1 MNNIFLGDKDTS
13 MYQYYQQF
21 MQQNQ
26 PMDYYKNLE
35 NELQSL
41 SNDEI
46 NELLNFKPYI
56 ESNNAL
62 SMLVQAEVL
71 NLVRGKINS
80 NPEVINNVINSIK
93 EFKNIKKKEEDNFKD
108 YIKNYSE
115 LSYKEY
121 LELKNSNK

>member
-62 SMLVQAEVL
+62 SILVQAEVL

-80 NPEVINNVINSIK
+80 NPEVINNVIGSIK

-108 YIKNYSE
+108 YIRNYSE

-121 LELKNSNK
+121 LELKNGTK

>member
-62 SMLVQAEVL
+62 SILVQAEVL
-71 NLVRGKINS
+71 NLVRGKING

>member
-62 SMLVQAEVL
+62 SILVQAEVL

-121 LELKNSNK
+121 LELKK

>member
-62 SMLVQAEVL
+62 SIFVQAEVL
-71 NLVRGKINS
+71 NLVRGKING

>member
-62 SMLVQAEVL
+62 SILVQAEVL

-80 NPEVINNVINSIK
+80 NPEVINNVIGSIK

>member
-62 SMLVQAEVL
+62 SILVQAEVL

>member
-1 MNNIFLGDKDTS
+1 MNNIFLSDKDTS
-13 MYQYYQQF
+13 MYQHFQQY

-26 PMDYYKNLE
+26 PIDYYKNLE

-41 SNDEI
+41 SNDEV

-62 SMLVQAEVL
+62 SILVQAEVL

>member
-62 SMLVQAEVL
+62 SIFVQAEVL

>member
-1 MNNIFLGDKDTS
+1 MFIPEIPDNQLFEKIKEIIEIAIDLEEETYF
-13 MYQYYQQF
+13 QF
-21 MQQNQ
+21 S
-26 PMDYYKNLE
+26 DA
-35 NELQSL
+35 ST
-41 SNDEI
+41 NDEI

-62 SMLVQAEVL
+62 SILVQAEVL

-80 NPEVINNVINSIK
+80 NPEVINNVIGSIK

-108 YIKNYSE
+108 YIRNYSE

-121 LELKNSNK
+121 LELKNGTK

>member
-62 SMLVQAEVL
+62 SILVQAEVL

-80 NPEVINNVINSIK
+80 NPEVINNVIGSIK

-108 YIKNYSE
+108 YIRNYSE

-121 LELKNSNK
+121 